1 MPLTALLERGLS
13 ELGLSA
19 DPEQRRR
26 LLHFVELLRKWN
38 RVYNLTAIEDPR
50 ESVQLHL
57 LDSLSVAPYLHG
69 ERVLDVGTGAG
80 LPGIPLAIVQPERR
94 FVLLDCNAK
103 KIRFVHQAVIE
114 LGLSN
119 VGPAQARIESFTD
132 AAGFDCVLARAYAS
146 LAEIWA
152 DASRLLKAGGSVLA
166 LKGRRP
172 EAELG
177 ELPAGVTVGIHRLRV
192 PGVDAERH
200 LAELRATGQDS

>member
-1 MPLTALLERGLS
+1 MPLTALLEQGLS

-19 DPEQRRR
+19 DPGQRRR

-103 KIRFVHQAVIE
+103 KIRFVHQVVIE

-119 VGPAQARIESFTD
+119 VAPVQARVESFSD
-132 AAGFDCVLARAYAS
+132 ATGFDCVLARAYAA

-152 DASRLLKAGGSVLA
+152 DASPLLKAGGAVLA

-177 ELPAGVTVGIHRLRV
+177 ALPAGIAVGIHRLRV

>member
-1 MPLTALLERGLS
+1 MLERGLS
-13 ELGLSA
+13 ELGLTAGSG
-19 DPEQRRR
+19 QRER
-26 LLHFVELLRKWN
+26 LLRFVELLRKWN
-38 RVYNLTAIEDPR
+38 RVYSLTAIEDPPEAVR
-50 ESVQLHL
+50 LHL
-57 LDSLSVAPYLHG
+57 LDSLAVAAFLHG
-69 ERVLDVGTGAG
+69 ERVLDVGTGPG

-103 KIRFVHQAVIE
+103 KIRFVRQAVIE

-119 VGPAQARIESFTD
+119 VVPVQSRIESFTD
-132 AAGFDCVLARAYAS
+132 TTGFDCVLARAYAS

-152 DASRLLKAGGSVLA
+152 DASRLLKTGGSVLA

-177 ELPAGVTVGIHRLRV
+177 ELPAGVAVDIHRLRV

-200 LAELRATGQDS
+200 LAELKATGQDS

>member
-1 MPLTALLERGLS
+1 MSLTALLERGLS

-19 DPEQRRR
+19 GPEQCQR
-26 LLHFVELLRKWN
+26 LLRFLELLHKWN
-38 RVYNLTAIEDPR
+38 RVYNLTAIEDPPEAVR
-50 ESVQLHL
+50 LHL
-57 LDSLSVAPYLHG
+57 LDSLAVAAFLHG
-69 ERVLDVGTGAG
+69 DRVLDIGTGAG

-94 FVLLDCNAK
+94 FVLLDSNAK
-103 KIRFVHQAVIE
+103 KIRFVRQAVIE

-119 VGPAQARIESFTD
+119 VAPVQARIESFTD

-152 DASRLLKAGGSVLA
+152 DASPLLKAGGSVLA

-177 ELPAGVTVGIHRLRV
+177 GLPAGIAVGIHRLRV
-192 PGVDAERH
+192 PGVDVERH
-200 LAELRATGQDS
+200 LAELKATGQDS

>member
-1 MPLTALLERGLS
+1 MPLTEILERGLS
-13 ELGLSA
+13 ELGLTAGSG
-19 DPEQRRR
+19 QRER
-26 LLHFVELLRKWN
+26 LLRFVELLRKWN
-38 RVYNLTAIEDPR
+38 RVYSLTAIEDPPEAVR
-50 ESVQLHL
+50 LHL
-57 LDSLSVAPYLHG
+57 LDSLAVAAFLHG
-69 ERVLDVGTGAG
+69 ERVLDVGTGPG

-103 KIRFVHQAVIE
+103 KIRFVRQAVIE

-119 VGPAQARIESFTD
+119 VVPVQSRIESFTD
-132 AAGFDCVLARAYAS
+132 TAGFDCVLARAYAS

-152 DASRLLKAGGSVLA
+152 DASRLLKTGGSVLA

-177 ELPAGVTVGIHRLRV
+177 ELPAGVAVDIHRLRV

-200 LAELRATGQDS
+200 LAELKATGQDS